1 VKLQTKINLLS
12 TVLTL
17 FIFCLSFTGI
27 YYFYK
32 YLAYDTEYERLKGYG
47 DEMLAAISE
56 LDSTNNIDTLLRS
69 YIPQNGMIHITDSND
84 HAFLR
89 LQATSTADKMDYTIE
104 ENAIYTISEWK
115 GVPVMAIRYPMIW
128 PDYSLVNVHF
138 VQPLG
143 EVSDNMAILKW
154 ILILITLL
162 AIIPIYLASQ
172 LLVRLIAIPIQR
184 LTSTMQR
191 NISQSRYEKLETP
204 ANKKDE
210 IAKMTYTYNSLM
222 DKLEDSYAKQ
232 QQFVGNASHELK
244 TPLTIIESYAKLLQ
258 RRGFENEEINQ
269 EALEAITTQT
279 AQMKAMME
287 QMLELAK
294 ANETLQLKWET
305 ISTSE
310 LLADTLINFQQAYKR
325 DINLHAEEFTF
336 VTDVSKLKQIIF
348 ILLDNARKYSEGNID
363 IFIKN
368 GHNVTI
374 TIQDYGIGI
383 AEEDIPHLFDR
394 FYRVTKDRNRQTGG
408 TGLGL
413 AIAKDFAELL
423 RGTITVESEIGF
435 GTAFT
440 ITLPK
445 EDPTYEN

>member
-1 VKLQTKINLLS
+1 MNLQTKINLLS

-32 YLAYDTEYERLKGYG
+32 YLAYDTEYERLKQYG
-47 DEMLAAISE
+47 DEMLAAINE
-56 LDSTNNIDTLLRS
+56 LDSTNNIDILLRS
-69 YIPQNGMIHITDSND
+69 YIPQNGMIHITDSNN

-89 LQATSTADKMDYTIE
+89 LQATPTADKIDYTIKE
-104 ENAIYTISEWK
+104 HTNYTISSWK
-115 GVPVMAIRYPMIW
+115 EEPVMAIRYPMVW
-128 PDYSLVNVHF
+128 PDYSPVNVHF
-138 VQPLG
+138 VQPLN

-172 LLVRLIAIPIQR
+172 LLVHLIATPIQR
-184 LTSTMQR
+184 LTNTMQR
-191 NISQSRYEKLETP
+191 NISRSEYQQLEMP
-204 ANKKDE
+204 VHKKDE
-210 IAKMTYTYNSLM
+210 IAKMTSTYNSLM
-222 DKLEDSYAKQ
+222 NKLEDSYAKQ

-258 RRGFENEEINQ
+258 RRGFENEEVNR

-294 ANETLQLKWET
+294 ASETVQLKWE
-305 ISTSE
+305 IVSTTDFLSDI
-310 LLADTLINFQQAYKR
+310 LNNFRQAYKR
-325 DINLHAEEFTF
+325 EINLHAEEFTF
-336 VTDVSKLKQIIF
+336 VTDVSKLKQMIF
-348 ILLDNARKYSEGNID
+348 ILLDNARKYSESKID
-363 IFIKN
+363 VFIQN
-368 GHNVTI
+368 GQNVTI
-374 TIQDYGIGI
+374 TIQDYGMGI
-383 AEEDIPHLFDR
+383 AEEDIPYLFDR
-394 FYRVTKDRNRQTGG
+394 FYRVTKDRNRKTGG

-423 RGTITVESEIGF
+423 HGTITVKSTLGT

-445 EDPTYEN
+445 EDSTDEN